1 MPRYSNLASIYNT
14 SHMWGHDDVFLFW
27 LYYISYT
34 IQAFDCTHKLLV
46 VFFQLWKIAKWKTSP
61 INGQRIYIYIYDWY
75 YINIYIYVCWCFWL
89 AMSERIGSSTRPSGC
104 CHPAE
109 SLPCGPLEVQDDA
122 VPGNVCAEVQFLYPS
137 EPGNIG
143 PLPMCIPWISKLSQR
158 IRIQQ
163 AYMPEFCLWF

>member
-1 MPRYSNLASIYNT
+1 MFFCFGCI
-14 SHMWGHDDVFLFW
+14 
-27 LYYISYT
+27 ISP
-34 IQAFDCTHKLLV
+34 IQYKLLT
-46 VFFQLWKIAKWKTSP
+46 AP
-61 INGQRIYIYIYDWY
+61 INCWWYFSNCEKLPNGRLHPSMVNASTYIYIYDWY

-122 VPGNVCAEVQFLYPS
+122 VPGNVCAEVQFIYPS